1 MTSWADLVGLSVNAS
16 SSTFDTANYTL
27 SYGGRNGGD
36 DEPIN
41 DFEFW
46 NFTYALPA
54 DFEGVPSLR
63 LDFELV

>member
-1 MTSWADLVGLSVNAS
+1 MGVRVNVS
-16 SSTFDTANYTL
+16 SPTFDVTNYTL
-27 SYGGRNGGD
+27 SYAGRNGGD

-46 NFTYALPA
+46 NFTYALPE